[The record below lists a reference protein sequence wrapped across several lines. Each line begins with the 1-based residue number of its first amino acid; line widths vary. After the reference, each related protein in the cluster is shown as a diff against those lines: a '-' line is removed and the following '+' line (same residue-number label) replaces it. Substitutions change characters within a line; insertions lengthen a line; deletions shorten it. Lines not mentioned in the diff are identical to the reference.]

1 LQPSYVSSLVVV
13 KEAIV
18 TVDVIMVVAVVVIVV
33 VVVMSFSQYSYPV
46 VTQYTHTIQA
56 STWMT

>member
-1 LQPSYVSSLVVV
+1 VSSLVVV

-18 TVDVIMVVAVVVIVV
+18 TVDVIMVAAVVVIVV

-56 STWMT
+56 ST